1 MPRILALDYGLKR
14 TGLAWTDPLQIIA
27 TGLET
32 VATEKLGEKLQQLM
46 QLEEISE
53 LVLGFPTRT
62 DGSDTHATQAVRN
75 LHEELKK
82 TYPELIIHLWD
93 ERFTS
98 RIASQTLLD
107 SGASRK
113 KRRQKG
119 LIDQIS
125 ATIIL
130 QDFMNSR
137 EQ

>member
-1 MPRILALDYGLKR
+1 MSRILALDYGLKR
-14 TGLAWTDPLQIIA
+14 TGLAWSDPLRIIA

-32 VATEKLGEKLQQLM
+32 VPTEQLTERLHQLM
-46 QLEEISE
+46 QRENIGD
-53 LVLGFPTRT
+53 LVIGYPTRT
-62 DGSDTHATQAVRN
+62 DGSDTHATQAVRD
-75 LHEELKK
+75 LHAELKV
-82 TYPELIIHLWD
+82 TYPQLNLHLWD

-98 RIASQTLLD
+98 RIATQTLLD

-130 QDFMNSR
+130 QDFM
-137 EQ
+137 EQQ